1 MNKSKLDLQ
10 TIHQFHH
17 AGLLDA
23 AKEGYIAILEDEPD
37 NAEILLALGIL
48 LAQQGNFPASINT
61 LRAAIEYEPA
71 NPILFL
77 NLGNAL
83 KSAGL
88 FTEATEAFHQA
99 IDISPDYP
107 AALNNL
113 GTVYYAQNNFSE
125 AIKYYRLAIEK
136 KPDYLDAFYN
146 LALALTKNQQIQEA
160 IRVYESITAMG
171 PTYTAAYFQLG
182 CLYLELNQIQKAI
195 TCFQT
200 VEQGHPQQFETQS
213 NLATCY
219 LKLGLLNQART
230 HYTNALAL
238 SPDDTQILFNLGVI
252 NMQQGHIEGAIQNY
266 QRVIQLNPDFFAAH
280 NNLGVAFLAK
290 NLRGYALHHFREALR
305 LQPHNE
311 AISYT
316 VQMLVQDQQL
326 LTSPPGYIQNLFDS
340 YADHYEP
347 HLLNTLDYKIPELL
361 FEAVQTIMHLE
372 PKSLDILDLG
382 CGTGLCGLSFES
394 FAKTLTGID
403 LSPKMLTL
411 AAQKNIYTELI
422 ANDLLAG
429 LRQKTHAYDL
439 IIAGDVFVYIGD
451 LKPIFQA
458 VTQALRPEGLF
469 AFNTEITEKADFTLN
484 QSGRFSHQKKYLE
497 QLAAENGYQ
506 IVYYQRGI
514 TRQQNNEPV
523 YGHLYI
529 LKLSPDNEQ

>member
-1 MNKSKLDLQ
+1 MNKSRLDLQ

-23 AKEGYIAILEDEPD
+23 AKEGYLAILEDEPENGD
-37 NAEILLALGIL
+37 ILLALGIL
-48 LAQQGNFPASINT
+48 LAQQGNFSASINT
-61 LRAAIEYEPA
+61 LRAAIAYEPR
-71 NPILFL
+71 NPILYL

-88 FTEATEAFHQA
+88 FSEATEAFHQA
-99 IDISPDYP
+99 IHISPDYP

-113 GTVYYAQNNFSE
+113 GTVYYAQNHFAD
-125 AIKYYRLAIEK
+125 AIKYYRLAINK

-146 LALALTKNQQIQEA
+146 LALALTKNQQLQDA
-160 IRVYESITAMG
+160 IGVYEQITAMG
-171 PTYTAAYFQLG
+171 PSYTAAYFQLG

-195 TCFQT
+195 SCFQT
-200 VEQGHPQQFETQS
+200 VEQNHPQQFETQS

-230 HYTNALAL
+230 HYTKALAI

-311 AISYT
+311 AIGYT
-316 VQMLVQDQQL
+316 VQMLVQDQQV

-361 FEAVQTIMHLE
+361 LEAVNTIKPMA
-372 PKSLDILDLG
+372 PKSLDMLDLG

-394 FAKTLTGID
+394 YAKTLTGID

-411 AAQKNIYTELI
+411 AAQKNIYTELM
-422 ANDLLAG
+422 ANELLDG
-429 LRQKTHAYDL
+429 LNQKEHAYDL
-439 IIAGDVFVYIGD
+439 IIAGDVFVYTGD
-451 LKPIFQA
+451 LMPIFQA
-458 VTQALRPEGLF
+458 TARALRLQGLF
-469 AFNTEITEKADFTLN
+469 AFNTEITDKEDFMMN
-484 QSGRFSHQKKYLE
+484 ASGRFSHRKKYLE
-497 QLAAENGYQ
+497 QLASLNGYE
-506 IVYYQRGI
+506 IVYYQRAV
-514 TRQQNNEPV
+514 TRLQNNEPV

-529 LKLSPDNEQ
+529 LKLNPDDV